1 MTVKQDYLHSP
12 HTNSLCTPMSYML
25 FPRSTDLSRL
35 KHLIVQAPA
44 IFVLI
49 TLLSPR
55 VAYSEELEPYTDS
68 TAKEFTLPGIEGETQ
83 SLTDYRGKVVLVNFW
98 ASWCMPCVE
107 EMPELTQLK
116 RHLAGQPFEILA
128 LNVGEHEKRVKH
140 FAQRTSFKLPVLLD
154 ISSKVFNEWKVE
166 IMPTSFLIDARGRVR
181 YRARGNPGWDN
192 EQTLSLIENLIK
204 ETEEPGHSKQ

>member
-1 MTVKQDYLHSP
+1 MP
-12 HTNSLCTPMSYML
+12 YMPL
-25 FPRSTDLSRL
+25 PRSTEISRL
-35 KHLIVQAPA
+35 KQLILQVSA

-68 TAKEFTLPGIEGETQ
+68 TTKGFTLPDIKGETQ

-116 RHLAGQPFEILA
+116 QHLAGQPFEILA
-128 LNVGEHEKRVKH
+128 LNVGEGEKRVKH
-140 FAQRTSFKLPVLLD
+140 FAKRTSFNLSVLMD
-154 ISSKVFNEWKVE
+154 NSSKVFNEWKVE

-204 ETEEPGHSKQ
+204 ETEKADGAKQ